1 VTNYTGGRWP
11 LLVLQDFDNRGNLF
25 MVVWGQAVSLL
36 YIVVD
41 NILIMSLVVA
51 VITHAYNPERIKAHA
66 IVMQAESTF
75 HYDFHGKARRQS
87 ALRCKVSERFFP
99 EAMAAIMPCQVD
111 RPQNYCAPVVVTN
124 NSISSSG
131 CNDSTQTYS

>member
-1 VTNYTGGRWP
+1 LV
-11 LLVLQDFDNRGNLF
+11 VLQEFDGRGNPF

-36 YIVVD
+36 YIVVV

-51 VITHAYNPERIKAHA
+51 VITHAYNPESVKAHA

-75 HYDFHGKARRQS
+75 QYDFHGKAQWQS
-87 ALRCKVSERFFP
+87 ALLVKVTEALFP

-111 RPQNYCAPVVVTN
+111 
-124 NSISSSG
+124 ISKLTFHRSSA
-131 CNDSTQTYS
+131 SLLPPPTTA